1 MGVWHTGTSCLC
13 GAAHVAA
20 HLLSPAACSVLMQ
33 CADNVR
39 NLNWGRKCG
48 SCISNQALGPPAF
61 DLSHLNELFE
71 LSTSVTLPVPSLLKG
86 PGFLLS
92 LWTEPLIL
100 AAERWCRSKEE
111 WVRLSHHKRG
121 CLHRDGPRTEA
132 SLKHQDALLPTSL
145 VCFIWRM
152 LSSPEVDSCC
162 RSMPRTH
169 FEPDWCLCFGT
180 ERQGM
185 ALFFLYGYEM

>member
-1 MGVWHTGTSCLC
+1 M
-13 GAAHVAA
+13 AA

-33 CADNVR
+33 CADNVL

-92 LWTEPLIL
+92 L
-100 AAERWCRSKEE
+100 
-111 WVRLSHHKRG
+111 
-121 CLHRDGPRTEA
+121 
-132 SLKHQDALLPTSL
+132 
-145 VCFIWRM
+145 
-152 LSSPEVDSCC
+152 
-162 RSMPRTH
+162 
-169 FEPDWCLCFGT
+169 
-180 ERQGM
+180 
-185 ALFFLYGYEM
+185 